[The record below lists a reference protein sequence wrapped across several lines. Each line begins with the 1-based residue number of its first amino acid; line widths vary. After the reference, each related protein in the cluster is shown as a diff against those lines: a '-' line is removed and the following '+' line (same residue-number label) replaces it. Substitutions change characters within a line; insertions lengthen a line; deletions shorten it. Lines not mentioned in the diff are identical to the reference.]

1 MRIFIQTMITWRL
14 FVSEIGQHTISLMFW
29 KDTDFDYYV
38 FGFYKDPE
46 IWNETSTFFGQ
57 NGTHYRN
64 HLPRVTSDSNRK
76 KEMLAMRQLMLFTGQ
91 PLERHQF
98 AARDFQEVFTTPC
111 SLGQEYHYHSH
122 QHYHP
127 HKIIIISP
135 IHCC

>member
-1 MRIFIQTMITWRL
+1 MKLVNTQLVSCFGKTLILIITL
-14 FVSEIGQHTISLMFW
+14 LASIKTQKF
-29 KDTDFDYYV
+29 
-38 FGFYKDPE
+38 
-46 IWNETSTFFGQ
+46 WNETSTFFGQ

-64 HLPRVTSDSNRK
+64 HLPSVTSDKRVTSDKKK

-111 SLGQEYHYHSH
+111 SLGQQYHYHSH

-127 HKIIIISP
+127 HKIIIIST

>member
-1 MRIFIQTMITWRL
+1 MVNTQLESCFGKTMTLILIITFL
-14 FVSEIGQHTISLMFW
+14 VSTYTQKF
-29 KDTDFDYYV
+29 
-38 FGFYKDPE
+38 
-46 IWNETSTFFGQ
+46 WNETSTFFGQ

-64 HLPRVTSDSNRK
+64 HLPSVTSDSNRK

-91 PLERHQF
+91 PLERHKF

-127 HKIIIISP
+127 HKIIIIST